1 MKPVTEEHI
10 EFLDPPQEG
19 FFQYQ
24 QQPVKCPAL
33 VMGKIKLPIALYTNL
48 FFLVC
53 DRAGEYHWIPS
64 HNVSFAVTKM

>member
-1 MKPVTEEHI
+1 MKPVTENHI

-19 FFQYQ
+19 FFQYKQ
-24 QQPVKCPAL
+24 QL
-33 VMGKIKLPIALYTNL
+33 VTSQCVLIGKIKLPIAPFTNL

-64 HNVSFAVTKM
+64 DKVSFASSRE